1 MQTETNE
8 KLWKV
13 KDVAGYLGVS
23 GTWVYMLIGQ
33 GELATV
39 RVGSRSIRVTDSS
52 LRVFLNRQNK
62 KGG

>member
-13 KDVAGYLGVS
+13 KDVADYMGVS
-23 GTWVYMLIGQ
+23 GTWVYMLISRGD
-33 GELATV
+33 LVTIL
-39 RVGSRSIRVTDSS
+39 VGSRSVRVTDSS